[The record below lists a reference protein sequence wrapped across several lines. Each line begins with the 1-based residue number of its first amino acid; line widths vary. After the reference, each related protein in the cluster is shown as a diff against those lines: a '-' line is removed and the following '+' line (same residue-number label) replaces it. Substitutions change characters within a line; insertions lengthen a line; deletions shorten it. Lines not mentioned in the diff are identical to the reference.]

1 MISESAQNEKAW
13 DDLVRAGSSFANPA
27 RPEDFLEPDKI
38 INPFEWLP
46 SSFKGLRVLCLGAGG
61 GRHGPIFAAQG
72 AEVAVVDISEEMLK
86 LDQEV
91 ATREGVTLRT
101 SKASMTDLGEFGDAV
116 FDIVLQP
123 VSSCYVEDVM
133 LVYREVA
140 RVIKPD
146 GIYVSQHKQPIS
158 LQAATKPLATGGYAI
173 CEPYYREGPLPPVSG
188 SEHREQGTREY
199 LHTLESL
206 LGGLCLSGFVI
217 EDLKEPRHA
226 STQAAPGS
234 FQARSYYV
242 PPYVAIKA
250 KRQQDVS
257 RPSLIWAPS

>member
-91 ATREGVTLRT
+91 ATR
-101 SKASMTDLGEFGDAV
+101 
-116 FDIVLQP
+116 
-123 VSSCYVEDVM
+123 
-133 LVYREVA
+133 
-140 RVIKPD
+140 
-146 GIYVSQHKQPIS
+146 
-158 LQAATKPLATGGYAI
+158 
-173 CEPYYREGPLPPVSG
+173 
-188 SEHREQGTREY
+188 
-199 LHTLESL
+199 
-206 LGGLCLSGFVI
+206 
-217 EDLKEPRHA
+217 
-226 STQAAPGS
+226 APG
-234 FQARSYYV
+234 FG
-242 PPYVAIKA
+242 I
-250 KRQQDVS
+250 
-257 RPSLIWAPS
+257 